1 MAFFDDSEL
10 NELKIERMIFHLVG
24 PKNGLVKLEEVNP
37 GEFESFFVDRIRS
50 VNGGLP
56 YAFSDAS
63 STRDRLGR
71 IASNGGLFQEE
82 SEKLAEDFQ
91 SHHGGTAAEGAI
103 LLFVLKAKATRSFAL
118 LKYDDETVV
127 AYDLKDGSGGRKTV
141 SLEAIQ
147 RTFVQN
153 KAALQKAALI
163 KLTDKGGELTVLD
176 RRNQQ
181 KVAQYFEAFLGARQT
196 LSDAELTKKLVDVTR
211 KVIGDNPEL
220 VDGEVVKELTKRTYD
235 AASGGGRID
244 SEDQR
249 SFLET
254 VVGHKLAD
262 DNALLGKF
270 NRALSVERISGVP
283 MKLVPDQVKGP
294 KTLYYKTANGIEI
307 RVPNEFR
314 ALIEKTDDGM
324 IIIHDKLVVE
334 TDDPN

>member
-10 NELKIERMIFHLVG
+10 SELKIERMIFHLVG
-24 PKNGLVKLEEVNP
+24 PKNGLIKLEEVDP

-63 STRDRLGR
+63 STRERLGR
-71 IASNGGLFQEE
+71 IASNAGVFQEE

-91 SHHGGTAAEGAI
+91 AYHGGTAAEGAI
-103 LLFVLKAKATRSFAL
+103 LLFVLKAKAMRSFAL
-118 LKYDDETVV
+118 LKYDDETVI
-127 AYDLKDGSGGRKTV
+127 AYDLKDDGGGRKKV
-141 SLEAIQ
+141 SLEALQ
-147 RTFVQN
+147 KTFVQN

-163 KLTDKGGELTVLD
+163 KLTEKGGELTVLD

-211 KVIGDNPEL
+211 KVIGDNPDL
-220 VDGEVVKELTKRTYD
+220 VDGEVVRELTKRTYD
-235 AASGGGRID
+235 AASGGGEID
-244 SEDQR
+244 SEDHR

-254 VVGHKLAD
+254 VIGHKLAD
-262 DNALLGKF
+262 DSVLLSKF
-270 NRALSVERISGVP
+270 NRSLTTERISGVP
-283 MKLVPDQVKGP
+283 MTLVPDQVKGP
-294 KTLYYKTANGIEI
+294 KTLHFKTENGIEI

-314 ALIEKTDDGM
+314 ALIEKTEDGM
-324 IIIHDKLVVE
+324 IIIHDKLAVE

>member
-24 PKNGLVKLEEVNP
+24 PKNGLIKLEEVNP

-63 STRDRLGR
+63 STRERLGR

-103 LLFVLKAKATRSFAL
+103 LLFVLRAKAKRSFAL

-127 AYDLKDGSGGRKTV
+127 AYDLKDGSGGRKMV

-211 KVIGDNPEL
+211 KVIGDNPDL

-235 AASGGGRID
+235 AASGGGKID
-244 SEDQR
+244 SEEQR

-262 DNALLGKF
+262 DNALLAKF

-307 RVPNEFR
+307 RVPHEFR